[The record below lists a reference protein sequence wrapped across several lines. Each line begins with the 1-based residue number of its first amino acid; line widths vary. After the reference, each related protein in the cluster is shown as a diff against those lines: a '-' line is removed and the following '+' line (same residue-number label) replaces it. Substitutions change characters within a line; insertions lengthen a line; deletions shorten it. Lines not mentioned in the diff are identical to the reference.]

1 MTEQEVSTYWDDYET
16 FVINFDAK
24 KWKIEIS
31 DSLDEI
37 ILHKKGDKK

>member
-16 FVINFDAK
+16 FVINFDPK

-37 ILHKKGDKK
+37 ILHKKGGKN

>member
-24 KWKIEIS
+24 KMENRN
-31 DSLDEI
+31 
-37 ILHKKGDKK
+37 